1 MSFQPQDPD
10 YAARVR
16 ASFERQGIMGHLGA
30 ELGDLGP
37 GSCVIRLPFKLE
49 LSQQHGYFHGGVVGT
64 IADSAGGYAGYTLM
78 PSDASVVTVE
88 YKLNLLAPAD
98 GELLVAHGQ
107 VVRAGRNIVVSRA
120 DVSVTKDGREKACA
134 TLLQTLMTLHGRPDQ
149 PA

>member
-10 YAARVR
+10 YEARVR
-16 ASFERQGIMGHLGA
+16 ASFDRQGIMAHLGA
-30 ELGDLGP
+30 ELGDLQP
-37 GSCVIRLPFKLE
+37 GSCVIRLPFKPE

-98 GELLVAHGQ
+98 GDLLVARGE
-107 VVRAGRNIVVSRA
+107 VIRAGRNIVVSRA
-120 DVSVTKDGREKACA
+120 DVTVSKDGREKPCA
-134 TLLQTLMTLHGRPDQ
+134 ILLQTLMTLHGRSDQ